1 MNDFDEQNNEKVL
14 EDEVGEN
21 VVEED
26 INSQENAEN
35 VEKTDKNND
44 ENKKNDCFK
53 TINDVVKEFFAFKQF
68 KRIPIGLAVVAGII
82 FSPLLIASLVVLAN
96 IYLLCF
102 FSKIIA
108 APADFLLQHM
118 RKEGNNKLSN
128 GVVYF
133 VGYPFVFL
141 FKMGQAIIA
150 LYLAIL
156 FFIFDILAYAYGCG
170 GIKLSPF
177 LFDENYDC
185 YAGLI
190 GNASKCTISIIL
202 TLTIIVG
209 AFYVALIGV
218 KIGSVVSQNSVTNE
232 IKIDTYEKLDINEEQ
247 QKKFMFN
254 PTESAYYVIEISSN
268 DENLVFS
275 IYANDA
281 LQITDS
287 QSTIQTRYYMWGGQS
302 VEIMI
307 RWSDKSRVDPVAYLK
322 ITRIYG

>member
-1 MNDFDEQNNEKVL
+1 M
-14 EDEVGEN
+14 
-21 VVEED
+21 
-26 INSQENAEN
+26 
-35 VEKTDKNND
+35 
-44 ENKKNDCFK
+44 
-53 TINDVVKEFFAFKQF
+53 
-68 KRIPIGLAVVAGII
+68 AVVAGII
-82 FSPLLIASLVVLAN
+82 FSPLLIASLVALAN

-108 APADFLLQHM
+108 APAEFLLQHM
-118 RKEGNNKLSN
+118 RKEGNNKFSN

-185 YAGLI
+185 DARLI

-209 AFYVALIGV
+209 AFYIALIGV

-232 IKIDTYEKLDINEEQ
+232 IKIDTYEKLDINEKQ

-281 LQITDS
+281 LQIRDS
-287 QSTIQTRYYMWGGQS
+287 QSTIQTRYYMWGGQP

-307 RWSDKSRVDPVAYLK
+307 KWSNKSRVDPVAYLK